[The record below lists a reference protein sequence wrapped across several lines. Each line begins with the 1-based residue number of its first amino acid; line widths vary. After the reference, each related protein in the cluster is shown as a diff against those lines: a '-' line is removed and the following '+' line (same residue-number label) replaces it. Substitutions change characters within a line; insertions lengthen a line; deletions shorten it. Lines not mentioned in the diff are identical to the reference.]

1 MYFIGGYTPQSLC
14 DSSSNYIQRSTIL
27 VYYSFDFTKD
37 VPVIPIRSEESPLL
51 SGQNSSVSLL
61 HCFITLKLMK
71 QEVELQVLQ
80 QFLHHRQDG
89 RKHRHARLLL

>member
-37 VPVIPIRSEESPLL
+37 APVIPIRSEESPLL

-61 HCFITLKLMK
+61 RCFITLKLMK

-80 QFLHHRQDG
+80 QYLHHRQGG
-89 RKHRHARLLL
+89 RMHLDVGLL